1 MTYLSMT
8 PSIRQSLSNIYIP
21 KDTFHHPIKSMAQ
34 FKTYFITLL
43 VMFMAFGYA
52 PEASARKQCK
62 RDTWFKEM
70 QQLKHDYLVK
80 ELNLS
85 REQQT
90 KFFPLYDQMENEK
103 KKLFDQTRAMEKSVA
118 EKGDKA
124 TDLELEKASDA
135 IVEMKGRESSIEK
148 KYYYRFKQ
156 ILTPRQIFK
165 LHDAERKF
173 QRQMVKEHH
182 KKKNQKNNQK

>member
-135 IVEMKGRESSIEK
+135 IVEMKSRESAIEK
-148 KYYYRFKQ
+148 KYYCRFKQ

>member
-135 IVEMKGRESSIEK
+135 IVEMKGRESAIEK
-148 KYYYRFKQ
+148 KYYCRFNQ

>member
-70 QQLKHDYLVK
+70 LQLKHDYLVK

-135 IVEMKGRESSIEK
+135 IVEMKGRESAIEK
-148 KYYYRFKQ
+148 KYYCRFKQ

>member
-1 MTYLSMT
+1 MT
-8 PSIRQSLSNIYIP
+8 Q
-21 KDTFHHPIKSMAQ
+21 Q
-34 FKTYFITLL
+34 FKTYFITLM
-43 VMFMAFGYA
+43 VMLMAFGYA

-70 QQLKHDYLVK
+70 QQLKRDYLVK
-80 ELNLS
+80 KLNIT

-135 IVEMKGRESSIEK
+135 IVEMKGRESAIEK
-148 KYYYRFKQ
+148 KYYARFRQ

-182 KKKNQKNNQK
+182 KKKNQKNNPK

>member
-8 PSIRQSLSNIYIP
+8 PSIRQCLSNIYIP